1 MGGSLETEAG
11 ARSRWC
17 RQCWGHDEESG
28 FHSELASH
36 RLGRWCPRV
45 PSLTSQTTVATCVTL
60 GRPSPPV
67 QVLGDVVVFIREWQA
82 GTQDTALSRPAL
94 NSWVCDKR
102 QVLCLNLAAQ
112 TFHRSTHYPPRN
124 ETRAQGTCVASQLLL
139 NKPRVLRK
147 GS

>member
-11 ARSRWC
+11 ARSWWC

-36 RLGRWCPRV
+36 RLGRRCPRV
-45 PSLTSQTTVATCVTL
+45 PSLTYQTTSGHLCDVRETQSPCASAGGRCCIYKRVA
-60 GRPSPPV
+60 GWHPGP
-67 QVLGDVVVFIREWQA
+67 
-82 GTQDTALSRPAL
+82 ALSRPAL